1 MSFKRA
7 RLALVAGAAA
17 LTVSAA
23 AAAPAS
29 AQYSRCPDTWFCA
42 FTGQN
47 GNGVMAQFKW
57 GDANL
62 NDANGPTGMS
72 NNIQSVWNR
81 RADAFIVYANP
92 GCSSTPWITIDGG
105 EKRSFATGGFWSNQ
119 IESLRYLHSPPSGD
133 YIC

>member
-1 MSFKRA
+1 MGSKRA
-7 RLALVAGAAA
+7 VLVAAAA
-17 LTVSAA
+17 AVVMSVA

-47 GNGVMAQFKW
+47 GNGVMAQYKW

-62 NDANGPTGMS
+62 NDAHGPTGMS

-81 RADAFIVYANP
+81 RAHEWIVYANP
-92 GCSSTPWITIDGG
+92 WCDSMPWTTIHPG
-105 EKRSFATGGFWSNQ
+105 ERRSFAPGGFWSNQ
-119 IESLRYLHSPPSGD
+119 IESLRYLYAPPDG

>member
-1 MSFKRA
+1 MGLKRM
-7 RLALVAGAAA
+7 LAAAAAA
-17 LTVSAA
+17 LTISLAA
-23 AAAPAS
+23 GAAPAD
-29 AQYSRCPDTWFCA
+29 AQYSRCPDGWFCA

-47 GNGVMAQFKW
+47 GNGVMAQYKW

-81 RADAFIVYANP
+81 RAAGWLVYANP
-92 GCSSTPWITIDGG
+92 RCDSEPWITINPGQ
-105 EKRSFATGGFWSNQ
+105 KRNFTGFWANN
-119 IESLRYLHSPPSGD
+119 IESLRYAYAPPEG

>member
-1 MSFKRA
+1 MGVRRVRA
-7 RLALVAGAAA
+7 AVAAGVMAAA
-17 LTVSAA
+17 VAA
-23 AAAPAS
+23 GAAAPAS

-62 NDANGPTGMS
+62 NDSNGPTGMS

-81 RADAFIVYANP
+81 RAAEFLVYANP
-92 GCSSTPWITIDGG
+92 GCSAEPWITISAN

-119 IESLRYLHSPPSGD
+119 IESLRYLYAPPSG